1 MEFFQKTEYKRQFT
15 GLKMGRIAKLRLES
29 YPFRVQEWLRKNAIS
44 IAHRT
49 IGEEFLRLCDDRVMT
64 QRYRQSLVIESQVS
78 GDGIKLKIYVDYKD
92 RDGKNI
98 PLDLYFEHG
107 TKDHWIEP
115 KNKKALHWIKQGGGS
130 PQSIYSQSSES
141 QDGDGM
147 FSKGHFVKGI
157 EARNIMTDT
166 KRLGYPKFRIELMK
180 QLRDYM
186 ANTAT
191 AIGV

>member
-1 MEFFQKTEYKRQFT
+1 MELGK
-15 GLKMGRIAKLRLES
+15 AVKLRLES
-29 YPFRVQEWLRKNAIS
+29 YPFRVQEWLRKNAVS

-49 IGEEFLRLCDDRVMT
+49 LGEEFLRLCEDRGMT
-64 QRYRQSLVIESQVS
+64 QRYSQSLVIESTVT
-78 GDGIKLKIYVDYKD
+78 GNGIKLKLYVDYED
-92 RDGKNI
+92 RDGKGI
-98 PLDLYFEHG
+98 PLDEYFEHG

-115 KNKKALHWIKQGGGS
+115 VNKKALHWIKQGGGS
-130 PQSIYSQSSES
+130 PQSIYSESSET

-166 KRLGYPKFRIELMK
+166 RRLGFPKFKKELMK

-186 ANTAT
+186 DKTAT
-191 AIGV
+191 SVGV

>member
-1 MEFFQKTEYKRQFT
+1 
-15 GLKMGRIAKLRLES
+15 LRLES
-29 YPFRVQEWLRKNAIS
+29 YPFRVQEWLRKNSLA

-49 IGEEFLRLCDDRVMT
+49 IGEEFLRLCDDRGMT
-64 QRYRQSLVIESQVS
+64 QRYKQSLVIESQVS

-115 KNKKALHWIKQGGGS
+115 KNKKALKWIKQGGGS
-130 PQSIYSQSSES
+130 PQSIYSQSSQS
-141 QDGDGM
+141 QDGDAM

-166 KRLGYPKFRIELMK
+166 KRLGYPKFKTELMR